1 MADANER
8 SCVMPFFND
17 GSTYN
22 SGRRYKLAVGPVVIT
37 NTKKGRRY
45 MAGNAIPMEDDPLL
59 AMAEDYADGLH
70 QLEATL
76 GITGVTE
83 TVVRAAITGY
93 HTAEN
98 ETGLAK
104 QAKQT
109 ASDTLQ
115 AEDLAATE
123 FLGAVRGVL
132 VGFLGTRWSADWEPT
147 GFPDESTRVPGTQ
160 EKRMN
165 LCAALTTYFT
175 ANPTREFAAL
185 NVTAAK
191 AQEHYAALSDGRQAL
206 LQKTTAQGQKLKAR
220 DAALQEI
227 RKILHHGMAGLPRLL
242 ANDDDRWHT
251 FGLSAPDDP
260 ATPEPVVSLALR
272 VISATEILASWAHPP
287 RATRYRPFVQ
297 IVGVDPE
304 PIARESVDGLEVV
317 LGGFAAGQTV
327 KVFIVAA
334 NDDGE
339 GNPSPTEEI
348 LIT

>member
-1 MADANER
+1 
-8 SCVMPFFND
+8 MPFYND

-22 SGRRYKLAVGPVVIT
+22 SGRRYRLAVGPVVIT
-37 NTKKGRRY
+37 AGKKGRRY
-45 MAGNAIPMEDDPLL
+45 MAGNAIPMDDDQLL

-76 GITGVTE
+76 GITGVIE

-104 QAKQT
+104 QAKQA
-109 ASDTLQ
+109 ASDALQ
-115 AEDLAATE
+115 AADEAATA

-132 VGFLGTRWSADWEPT
+132 VGFLGTRWSADWAPT

-191 AQEHYAALSDGRQAL
+191 AQEHYAALSDGRL
-206 LQKTTAQGQKLKAR
+206 GLMLKTTAQGQKLKAR

-227 RKILHHGMAGLPRLL
+227 RKVLHHGIAGLPRLL
-242 ANDDDRWHT
+242 ADDDDRWHT
-251 FGLSAPDDP
+251 FGLSAPADP
-260 ATPEPVVSLALR
+260 ATPEPVESLTLQ
-272 VISATEILASWAHPP
+272 VVLGTSILASWPHPP

-297 IVGVDPE
+297 IVGVDAE
-304 PIARESVDGLEVV
+304 PIARDSVDGLEVV
-317 LGGFAAGQTV
+317 LTGFAPGQTV
-327 KVFIVAA
+327 KVFIVSA

-348 LIT
+348 LVP